1 MSWKLTKKLKETHL
15 GPLSP
20 FSRSPST
27 STITENKD
35 GQGSGAVTPTTDN
48 AIAAS
53 EAMTQAPVVKPP
65 KPGILVVTLH
75 EGQGFSLPEQHRSAF
90 ASSHQGSLSSGNALN
105 SMAGSVRPGSSQRT
119 AGSFVNGA
127 NRPHSSAGGFSGIPT
142 NHGRISGK
150 RKPREPSVG
159 GRQHPVQV

>member
-15 GPLSP
+15 GQSLSP

-27 STITENKD
+27 STITEKEKD
-35 GQGSGAVTPTTDN
+35 GQASGAVTPTTEN

-75 EGQGFSLPEQHRSAF
+75 
-90 ASSHQGSLSSGNALN
+90 
-105 SMAGSVRPGSSQRT
+105 
-119 AGSFVNGA
+119 
-127 NRPHSSAGGFSGIPT
+127 
-142 NHGRISGK
+142 
-150 RKPREPSVG
+150 
-159 GRQHPVQV
+159 